1 MKNTLE
7 EVIPTISVETGQF
20 FANIERVFGTAL
32 FDRVLVLEEKDS
44 KYELVYYAQYP
55 DTCPITRELHEK
67 EMANVDYF
75 IQNILRKRALADGEW
90 VFKCRE
96 EDGELFDIM
105 IRIGNYYI
113 AFNNS
118 QESLKSLRR
127 KHPFDEAILIEE
139 LKKYTR
145 LFEIQK

>member
-20 FANIERVFGTAL
+20 FANIERVFGIAL

-75 IQNILRKRALADGEW
+75 IQNILKKRALADGE
-90 VFKCRE
+90 
-96 EDGELFDIM
+96 
-105 IRIGNYYI
+105 
-113 AFNNS
+113 
-118 QESLKSLRR
+118 
-127 KHPFDEAILIEE
+127 
-139 LKKYTR
+139 
-145 LFEIQK
+145 

>member
-1 MKNTLE
+1 MENTLQKK
-7 EVIPTISVETGQF
+7 IPTISDETRQF
-20 FANIERVFGTAL
+20 FENIEHIFGAAL
-32 FDRVLVLEEKDS
+32 FDRVLVLEEKDE
-44 KYELVYYAQYP
+44 KYELVYYSQYP
-55 DTCPITRELHEK
+55 DTCPITKELHEK
-67 EMANVDYF
+67 EMINVDYF

-118 QESLKSLRR
+118 KESLKSLKKR
-127 KHPFDEAILIEE
+127 HPFDEMVLIEE
-139 LKKYTR
+139 LKKYAH
-145 LFEIQK
+145 LFEIKK